1 MSSGF
6 GLRTMA
12 SSAVGYSPL
21 SYHCGSVWPHDTA
34 IAVRGLIKAGLV
46 EHAAELARGLLA
58 AGTAFDGR
66 LPELF
71 GGFAADDLPAPAPY
85 PASCRPQAW
94 AAASAVVML
103 QAFLGLEP
111 DVPAGVVRLSPS
123 TTVGAL
129 SVSGLQVA
137 GAALDVA
144 IDSSGAVVAA
154 TAADG
159 LTIQVDGIGRRW

>member
-1 MSSGF
+1 M
-6 GLRTMA
+6 
-12 SSAVGYSPL
+12 
-21 SYHCGSVWPHDTA
+21 
-34 IAVRGLIKAGLV
+34 
-46 EHAAELARGLLA
+46 GLLA

-71 GGFAADDLPAPAPY
+71 GGFAADDLPVPVPY

-103 QAFLGLEP
+103 QAFIGLDP

-129 SVSGLQVA
+129 SISGLRVA

-144 IDSSGAVVAA
+144 FDSSGAVVAA
-154 TAADG
+154 SAAEG
-159 LTIQVDGIGRRW
+159 LTIHVGGIG

>member
-1 MSSGF
+1 M
-6 GLRTMA
+6 
-12 SSAVGYSPL
+12 
-21 SYHCGSVWPHDTA
+21 
-34 IAVRGLIKAGLV
+34 
-46 EHAAELARGLLA
+46 GLLA
-58 AGTAFDGR
+58 AGSAFDGR

-71 GGFAADDLPAPAPY
+71 GGFAADDLPVPVPY

-137 GAALDVA
+137 GAAFDVA
-144 IDSSGAVVAA
+144 IDSAGAVVSA
-154 TAADG
+154 TVADG
-159 LTIQVDGIGRRW
+159 LTIHVGGIG

>member
-1 MSSGF
+1 MSSS
-6 GLRTMA
+6 TI
-12 SSAVGYSPL
+12 GYSPL

-34 IAVRGLIKAGLV
+34 IAVHGLIKAGFV
-46 EHAAELARGLLA
+46 DHAAELATGLLA

-71 GGFAADDLPAPAPY
+71 GGFAADDLPIPVPY

-111 DVPAGVVRLSPS
+111 DVRTGIVRLSPS

-129 SVSGLQVA
+129 RVLGLQVA

-144 IDSSGAVVAA
+144 IDPSGVVVAA

-159 LTIQVDGIGRRW
+159 LTIHVGGIG